1 MRLHRNAKTTPLTR
15 ALLITRVR
23 QQGWPIHAA
32 AHSQGISVRTA
43 YKWLRRGREAA
54 LDDRPSTPH
63 HQPRRTSAGMTAA
76 IIAARYEGLP
86 AWRIAVRLQIP
97 RSTVSAVLA
106 RSGLNRLARLQPRLP
121 VQRYER
127 TRPGELVHV
136 DMKRVGRI
144 GVVGHRIHGDR
155 QRRTAGLGLGND
167 SRLCR

>member
-1 MRLHRNAKTTPLTR
+1 VKLHRNARTTPLTR

-23 QQGWPIHAA
+23 QQGWTIGAA
-32 AHSQGISVRTA
+32 AHGQGISVRTA

-63 HQPRRTSAGMTAA
+63 HQPRRTSATKTAA
-76 IIAARYEGLP
+76 IIAARHEGLP
-86 AWRIAVRLQIP
+86 AWGIAVRLQIS

-106 RSGLNRLARLQPRLP
+106 RSGLPRLACLQPRP
-121 VQRYER
+121 AVQRYER

-155 QRRTAGLGLGND
+155 QRRVRGLG
-167 SRLCR
+167 